1 MGESRQVSCLQ
12 VVLPGDLIM
21 ELPAKPVDE
30 SEKIYLG
37 PGLRW
42 KDGVVRATR
51 PGVLKKDGR
60 NLFFIESHQ
69 KRYIPQK
76 REFVIGTVIKNKGNS
91 YLVDIG
97 SHEPAVISFLAFEN
111 ASKKT
116 RKDLKLGDL
125 IYGQL
130 LVANKDMEPELVCI
144 DFYNRAVG
152 MGTLPE
158 GGLLFKVPLHVA
170 RSLLHPDNPYLL
182 QIGSGLSFSIVV
194 GFNGRVWVKGKDMSE
209 MTAVMHA
216 VMLLDCMSLN
226 EALTKVHAVI
236 DSVLALSA
244 SE

>member
-1 MGESRQVSCLQ
+1 MGESRHVSSMK

-21 ELPAKPVDE
+21 ELPVKPVDT
-30 SEKIYLG
+30 SENVFLG

-51 PGVLKKDGR
+51 PGILKKDSR
-60 NLFFIESHQ
+60 NLYFIESHQ

-76 REFVIGTVIKNKGNS
+76 REFVVGTVIKNKGNS

-97 SHEPAVISFLAFEN
+97 SHEPATISFLAFEN

-116 RKDLKLGDL
+116 RKDLRLGDL

-152 MGTLPE
+152 MGTLPD

-170 RSLLHPDNPYLL
+170 RSLVNPSNPFLL
-182 QIGSGLSFSIVV
+182 ELGARLSFSIVV
-194 GFNGRVWVKGKDMSE
+194 GFNGRVWVKAKNMADMTS
-209 MTAVMHA
+209 VMHA
-216 VMLLDCMSLN
+216 VSLLECMSTE
-226 EALTKVHAVI
+226 EALIKMHSVI
-236 DSVLALSA
+236 DSVLSQCAVD
-244 SE
+244 